1 MPEVIQEL
9 TGLQNQKLTQVPPS
23 AIRAFD
29 NEISAVDGIIKLT
42 LGEPDFA
49 TPEHVKEAAIK
60 SIQDD
65 DSHYAPSA
73 GKPELRQAIAKVL
86 KKTRGVDYD
95 WASEVT
101 VTVGATEAL
110 TATTFGL
117 LNPGDKVLVPTPVF
131 SLYFPIISL
140 TG

>member
-49 TPEHVKEAAIK
+49 TPEHV
-60 SIQDD
+60 
-65 DSHYAPSA
+65 
-73 GKPELRQAIAKVL
+73 
-86 KKTRGVDYD
+86 
-95 WASEVT
+95 
-101 VTVGATEAL
+101 
-110 TATTFGL
+110 
-117 LNPGDKVLVPTPVF
+117 
-131 SLYFPIISL
+131 
-140 TG
+140 